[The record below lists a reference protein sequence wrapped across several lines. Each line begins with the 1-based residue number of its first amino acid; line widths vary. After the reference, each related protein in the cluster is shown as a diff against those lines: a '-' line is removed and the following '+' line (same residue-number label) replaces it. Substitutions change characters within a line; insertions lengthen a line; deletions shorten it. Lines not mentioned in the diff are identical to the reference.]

1 MSVCERSLEWNNCAK
16 WLHESG
22 KMMQWQQLCLFIVIL
37 NLLRKCLL
45 KYIRMCVYES
55 SVKANRKG
63 NDGHPWWCSG
73 RGPPANAGYVGLNP
87 GPAPAHRN

>member
-1 MSVCERSLEWNNCAK
+1 MATTVPFHCNPEFIKKMS
-16 WLHESG
+16 
-22 KMMQWQQLCLFIVIL
+22 
-37 NLLRKCLL
+37 L

-63 NDGHPWWCSG
+63 NDGLPWWCSG
-73 RGPPANAGYVGLNP
+73 RGPPANAGDVGLNP